1 MFVKRDIDE
10 FKQQYLKISFK
21 PNVLICGDSGVGK
34 STLINDLLGKKLAP
48 VSAAKAG
55 TMDFECYSD
64 NSINIYDSKGRERDI
79 NIEEFLS
86 IVAEFI
92 KKRNNSNDPREHIHI
107 FLYCISEARVFDTM
121 GWFID
126 SLKKCDVSP
135 IVCITKADIKTKE
148 QLDGI
153 IHELNNLNINKDDI
167 IQIVSPTSKFYKRQD
182 ESIKQG
188 HTILMKRI
196 FSASKSAYETAVSN
210 AEKINHYKKVDGLN
224 NILKKLLKNS

>member
-10 FKQQYLKISFK
+10 FKQQYLKTSFK

-48 VSAAKAG
+48 VSAAKAC
-55 TMDFECYSD
+55 TKDFECYSD

-86 IVAEFI
+86 IVVEFI
-92 KKRNNSNDPREHIHI
+92 KKRNNSNDPREHIHV
-107 FLYCISEARVFDTM
+107 FLYCISEARVFNTM

-135 IVCITKADIKTKE
+135 IVCITKADTKTKE
-148 QLDGI
+148 QLDDI
-153 IHELNNLNINKDDI
+153 RNELNNLNVHQDDI
-167 IQIVSPTSKFYKRQD
+167 IYISSPTKKHYIRQD

-188 HTILMKRI
+188 HAMLMNRI

-224 NILKKLLKNS
+224 DILKKLLKNS

>member
-10 FKQQYLKISFK
+10 FKQQYLKTSFK

-48 VSAAKAG
+48 VSAAKAC
-55 TMDFECYSD
+55 TKDFECYSD

-86 IVAEFI
+86 IVVEFI
-92 KKRNNSNDPREHIHI
+92 KKRNNSNDPREHIHV
-107 FLYCISEARVFDTM
+107 FLYCISEARVFNTM

-188 HTILMKRI
+188 YTILMKRI

-224 NILKKLLKNS
+224 DILKKLLKNS